1 MPEKRIAA
9 VDCGTNTILMTVGEV
24 DSSGEMRILADE
36 HFIARLGEGL
46 NENGVISDEA
56 FERAA
61 KIFEKYRSICDS
73 FGVAGVT
80 TCATSAMREAKNGPE
95 VRRRLSE
102 IIGGEFEVISGEKEA
117 ELSFAGAVE
126 TPKKSLAI
134 DVGGGSTE
142 IVFGQDFKA
151 TKRVSMKIGAVKLT
165 EEFLNNPPLSLESIS
180 ATRLKILS
188 ELDIAD
194 FSDEFVRVYG
204 IGGTPTTIA
213 AVAQNLKD
221 FERDKVHGFV
231 LKKDK
236 LNEVFELF
244 ARSTVEE
251 IIEKYKVAP
260 KRADVI
266 AAGTL
271 IYKTVCEKLNVEE
284 TIVSAK
290 GLRYGILNSAISKK
304 V

>member
-1 MPEKRIAA
+1 MTKKRIAA
-9 VDCGTNTILMTVGEV
+9 VDCGTNTILMTIAEV
-24 DSSGEMRILADE
+24 DTKGELRILADE
-36 HFIARLGEGL
+36 HSIARLGEGL
-46 NENGVISDEA
+46 NETGVISEEA

-61 KIFEKYRSICDS
+61 KIFGKYRSICDS

-80 TCATSAMREAKNGPE
+80 TCATSAMREAKNGSD

-102 IIGGEFEVISGEKEA
+102 IIGGEFEVVSGEREA

-126 TPKKSLAI
+126 TPEKSLAI

-142 IVFGQDFKA
+142 IVFGENFKA
-151 TKRVSMKIGAVKLT
+151 TRRFSMKIGAVKLT
-165 EEFLNNPPLSLESIS
+165 EEFFNNPPLSLESIS
-180 ATRLKILS
+180 SARIKILS
-188 ELDIAD
+188 ELDIAG
-194 FSDEFVRVYG
+194 FSSAFDRAYG

-213 AVAQNLKD
+213 AVAHNPRD
-221 FERDKVHGFV
+221 FEREKVHGFV

-271 IYKTVCEKLNVEE
+271 IYKTVCEKLNVDE

-290 GLRYGILNSAISKK
+290 GLRYGILNSTISKK
-304 V
+304 I